1 MCARYVNVDRETP
14 LLLPPDLRD
23 WVAQDDLA
31 HFVLLA
37 VEGADLSGARIR
49 KHGGG
54 SPAYPPTMMMALLV
68 YAYANGIFGSRQIER
83 ATHYH
88 VSVRFLCGNLHP
100 DHDTICAFRREN
112 RPLLKAVFSEVLRL
126 AGTMGLLQVGTVC
139 LDGTKLVADAAK
151 RRTLSKSQL
160 EEGEARL
167 QQKIEGLL
175 AEAETADSQPEAD
188 PGRLPRE
195 LANRQKLKEKY
206 SQARALLGELT
217 KERAA
222 ASEREYQQ
230 WEANRIGDAPDR
242 LSPEPKPSDEINLTD
257 PASTITPVSG
267 GGFINGYN
275 AQAALTGQKR
285 GLVVA
290 THVCQEPNDRRQL
303 LGMAERIKAA
313 VPAVEQIVVDTGYDH
328 ARHIDEVERNL
339 GVKVYC
345 PPQRSPK
352 RTGPPKGRVSKV
364 RQAARGRSQ
373 QIRGEMRERS
383 ASEHGQHLMGLPK
396 MTIEPAFGTI
406 KRVLGFRRFSLRG
419 LEKVNTEWELIAVA
433 FNCRRIVRQ
442 QRES

>member
-1 MCARYVNVDRETP
+1 MTARYVNVDRETP

-37 VEGADLSGARIR
+37 VEGADLSSARLR
-49 KHGGG
+49 QHGGG
-54 SPAYPPTMMMALLV
+54 SPAYPPTMMMALLI
-68 YAYANGIFGSRQIER
+68 YAYAHGIFGSRQIER
-83 ATHYH
+83 ATYYH

-112 RPLLKAVFSEVLRL
+112 QPLLKAVFREVLRL
-126 AGTMGLLQVGTVC
+126 AATMGLLQVGTVC

-151 RRTLSKSQL
+151 RRTLNKSQL
-160 EEGEARL
+160 EEAETRL

-175 AEAETADSQPEAD
+175 AEAETADRRPDAD

-195 LANRQKLKEKY
+195 LASRQKLKEKY

-222 ASEREYQQ
+222 TAEREYQQ
-230 WEANRIGDAPDR
+230 WAANPVGDPPDR
-242 LSPEPKPSDEINLTD
+242 LSPEPQPNDEINLTD
-257 PASTITPVSG
+257 PHCAITLGST
-267 GGFINGYN
+267 GFIAGYN
-275 AQAALTGQKR
+275 AQAAITGQNR
-285 GLVVA
+285 GLIVA
-290 THVCQEPNDRRQL
+290 THVCHDVNDRRQL
-303 LGMAERIKAA
+303 LGMAERIKTS

-352 RTGPPKGRVSKV
+352 RTGPPKGRVSKI
-364 RQAARGRSQ
+364 RKGARGRSQ
-373 QIRGEMRERS
+373 QIRGEMRERTES
-383 ASEHGQHLMGLPK
+383 ATGNHLMELRK
-396 MTIEPAFGTI
+396 TTVEPAFGTI
-406 KRVLGFRRFSLRG
+406 KRVMGFRRFSLRG
-419 LEKVNTEWELIAVA
+419 LKKVNIEWDLIAVA

-442 QRES
+442 RCDN